1 MPVSAEGRVENQ
13 KRTQT
18 ANTLWPFRLVFGV
31 QLGSL
36 ENKMRREP
44 VHAALVHILILL
56 RKVTYHL
63 LRKDYFI
70 KHLRFRGEEGAVYF
84 EN

>member
-1 MPVSAEGRVENQ
+1 MSAEGRVENQ

-18 ANTLWPFRLVFGV
+18 ASTLWPFRLVFGV

-44 VHAALVHILILL
+44 VHAALVHIFILL

-63 LRKDYFI
+63 RKDYFI
-70 KHLRFRGEEGAVYF
+70 KHLSFRGEEGAVYL